1 MVSQLMNCK
10 KQEKALS
17 VFKTCVKIILN
28 NNENNARIFK
38 LKNNI
43 YVLAETSKVE
53 APKADSSKK
62 PLGKLTCEDF
72 IAVEDII
79 KPQYVI
85 AGNAYTKGGKAKN
98 AVIEIIDT
106 ETLVPILVE
115 ECQKAPKESFWAKLK
130 SKLKL

>member
-1 MVSQLMNCK
+1 MKTRKLIIGVT
-10 KQEKALS
+10 S
-17 VFKTCVKIILN
+17 V
-28 NNENNARIFK
+28 
-38 LKNNI
+38 
-43 YVLAETSKVE
+43 VLFAASTFVFAVD
-53 APKADSSKK
+53 APKAEAEKVDATKTDSAKK

-72 IAVEDII
+72 IAVKDVI

-98 AVIEIIDT
+98 AVIEVIDI